1 MNLIVTTVNIKK
13 KRTFALNPVYMS
25 IRYSKY
31 FPGFI
36 FITDLLLL
44 NLAVYN
50 AHYIETG
57 LSSWNSETSFFLLL
71 INIIW
76 LVVSAITGSFK
87 IKRPLRLSD
96 NVNKFMLTLIYHL
109 LVVFAVF
116 YFFQLAHFSRL
127 FLLTS
132 YVLFFGFV
140 IIYRSV
146 VFFFLDYIRKKGY
159 NHRQIIII
167 GDEKIA
173 ERLLI
178 SFGHHPEYGYD
189 LADFI
194 SEERM
199 FNMPEEELTEKLLN
213 KKPDEIFIC
222 YKQMDAE
229 LLKRL
234 IKFGDSNFIKIKV
247 VSDLILSNNA
257 AQLVNY
263 NDLPVL
269 HITSHPEIAMKIR
282 FLKRSFD
289 IVFSFSVLVIGSPIF
304 AILSLITKTTSKGP
318 VFYRQERIGRNE
330 KPFYIH
336 KFRSMRID
344 AEKFGPQLA
353 REDDPRVTKWGK
365 TMRKTRLDELP
376 QFWNVL
382 KGDMSVVGPRPE
394 RQHFIEQ
401 IVEKTPNYKKLL
413 RVRPGLTSIGQVHYG
428 YAENV
433 EQMRDRMR
441 YDLLYL
447 QNISLNSDINIILK
461 TVKVMVQ
468 GKGK

>member
-1 MNLIVTTVNIKK
+1 
-13 KRTFALNPVYMS
+13 MS

-36 FITDLLLL
+36 FVTDLLLL

-50 AHYIETG
+50 SHLIETKSTSSSSE
-57 LSSWNSETSFFLLL
+57 LSLFLFLV
-71 INIIW
+71 NIIW
-76 LVVSAITGSFK
+76 LGVSAVTGSFN

-96 NVNKFMLTLIYHL
+96 NINRFMLTLIYHL
-109 LVVFAVF
+109 LIVFAIF
-116 YFFQLAHFSRL
+116 YFFHLAYFSRL

-132 YVLFFGFV
+132 YVLFFTFV

-146 VFFFLDYIRKKGY
+146 VFFFLDYARKRGY
-159 NHRQIIII
+159 NHRQIVII

-173 ERLLI
+173 QRLLG
-178 SFGHHPEYGYD
+178 SFNHHPEYGYD

-194 SEERM
+194 SEERILTM
-199 FNMPEEELTEKLLN
+199 NEDDLTESLLS
-213 KKPDEIFIC
+213 KKPDEVFIC
-222 YKQMDAE
+222 YRQMDSE

-234 IKFGDSNFIKIKV
+234 IKFGDNNFIKIKV

-269 HITSHPEIAMKIR
+269 HITSHPEIAMKVR

-289 IVFSFSVLVIGSPIF
+289 ILFSTGVMVFGSPIF
-304 AILSLITKTTSKGP
+304 LILAIVTKTTSKGP

-353 REDDPRVTKWGK
+353 KEDDPRVTKWGK

-382 KGDMSVVGPRPE
+382 RGDMSVVGPRPE

-413 RVRPGLTSIGQVHYG
+413 RVKPGITSIGQVHYG

-433 EQMRDRMR
+433 DQMCDRMR
-441 YDLLYL
+441 YDLIYL
-447 QNISLNSDINIILK
+447 QNINLNSDLNIILK